1 MDPRLTKQFVSP
13 LISKTRKPTAQNV
26 SASRS
31 FASPF
36 AGATPS
42 FKRKL
47 EDYVSDSG
55 EEDDVDLG
63 FDATQAVGME
73 DDPLVRVV
81 HKSHYSEATLSFNRR
96 PTSSAAQKA
105 PADESYWIV
114 QWRKPQQKKHKTW
127 DGDGILVVR
136 GNRCILKDTDG
147 KDIASAALKDSNLS
161 AGDELRVAGK
171 EIEIDRSI
179 PAREYLDG
187 SCFGY
192 STLPTVQPS
201 STSATM
207 QPYRP
212 LKPTMRQPVP
222 AASFFSPPAPSK
234 SESPAPK
241 RPMSGIGLS
250 VGKKTNPSEPR
261 YNPDAPGAIVMKRP
275 SKSHAA
281 RFNKR
286 NLPIVDVVVDPVLGA
301 LLRPHQREGVKFMY
315 ECVMGMKRVE
325 ATGCIL
331 ADEMGLGKTLQTI
344 TLVHTLLQQNPYGGP
359 SIGGVA
365 GKVLIVTPV
374 SLVQNWKKEFHKWLG
389 KNRIGVFVG
398 DKEKNDIKHF
408 AMSKSHQV
416 LLIGYEKLRTVI
428 DVIKTC
434 SPPIGLVICDEGHRL
449 KSKDNKTTKMFD
461 QLGTKRRIIL
471 SGTPLQNDLGE
482 FWAMSDFACPGLLDT
497 YSTFVKLY
505 EKPILKSRAPN
516 CTPKDQEIGKARMAK
531 LAEITAQY
539 VLRRTADIIAD
550 VLPPK
555 HEYVVFIA
563 PTSLQLSMFA
573 KLLHPKALQAFIRG
587 PTAQCL
593 GLINH
598 LKQIC
603 NYPPLLLRKEDNS
616 TNTAIADINAA
627 VQLLPQNQVGLSPEL
642 SGKML
647 VLEKFLKALFRDTEE
662 KIVLVSNYTSTLDVL
677 EKLCRRKRYK
687 YLRLDGSTAQKNR
700 QEFVDKFNRSDKHQ
714 AFVFLLSAKA
724 GGVGLNLIGGSRL
737 ILFDSDWNPSTDLQ
751 AMARIHR
758 DGQKHPVHIYR
769 FVTTGTIEEK
779 IYQRQVTKMGLSDQ
793 LIDHAQTSSK
803 ADGGDSF
810 SAAELKD
817 LFTVQCKTNGCAT
830 HDLLECDCLT
840 RPDREDADEEPAVS
854 SLPTSVDIMNKH
866 KDDEDSDE
874 EQTPAAKFVAASQY
888 DPAGNKKEQRQA
900 ALAKQAKL
908 AALRKWTHIDPNMEE
923 VRLELEDKI
932 LNGLLSFDLASRQMS
947 PINARS
953 DLDTHE
959 KKRQVEAIGG
969 DEVDSGDEFALA
981 PQMAEV
987 LEKARRPLA
996 KVLADAAAAESAAA
1010 SAANNSADESMLGTD
1025 EWPASDIDDE
1035 DGGVPD
1041 SADEMDVRAET
1052 REGPTSP
1059 GQDDSKNDP
1068 SFESPVTG
1076 ADDVPFEDNDGDGNG
1091 SGAIDVGLTGKKYD
1105 LNDIARAGQA
1115 GKIMFIF
1122 QKVSNGNRMDKPAA

>member
-13 LISKTRKPTAQNV
+13 LISKTRS
-26 SASRS
+26 SAGQAAGSRS
-31 FASPF
+31 LHSPF
-36 AGATPS
+36 AGTTPS

-55 EEDDVDLG
+55 GEEDVDLG
-63 FDATQAVGME
+63 LHGTQAIGME
-73 DDPLVRVV
+73 DDPVVRVV
-81 HKSHYSEATLSFNRR
+81 HRRHHGESTPSFTKPPTSTHVQR
-96 PTSSAAQKA
+96 PTG
-105 PADESYWIV
+105 DESYWMV

-127 DGDGILVVR
+127 DGDGILIVR
-136 GNRCILKDTDG
+136 GTRCILKDTDG
-147 KDIASAALKDSNLS
+147 KDIASAALKDPDLS
-161 AGDELRVAGK
+161 AGDELRVGGK

-192 STLPTVQPS
+192 SALPTVQAT

-222 AASFFSPPAPSK
+222 AASFFNPPAPSK
-234 SESPAPK
+234 SSSPVPK
-241 RPMSGIGLS
+241 RPLTGMGLS
-250 VGKKTNPSEPR
+250 VGKKANPSEPR
-261 YNPDAPGAIVMKRP
+261 YDPNAPGAIVMKRP

-281 RFNKR
+281 KYNKR

-301 LLRPHQREGVKFMY
+301 LLRTHQKEGVKFMY

-461 QLGTKRRIIL
+461 LLGTRRRIIL

-497 YSTFVKLY
+497 YPTFVKLY

-516 CTPKDQEIGKARMAK
+516 CTAKDQEIGKARMNK

-539 VLRRTADIIAD
+539 VLRRTADIMAD

-573 KLLHPKALQAFIRG
+573 KLLQPKALQAFIRG

-603 NYPPLLLRKEDNS
+603 NYPPLLTRKEDNN
-616 TNTAIADINAA
+616 TNNTIADLNAA

-647 VLEKFLKALFRDTEE
+647 VLEKFLVALYRDTEE

-677 EKLCRRKRYK
+677 ETLCRHKRYK

-700 QEFVDKFNRSDKHQ
+700 QEYVDKFNRSDQHQ

-737 ILFDSDWNPSTDLQ
+737 VLFDSDWNPSTGEQ
-751 AMARIHR
+751 
-758 DGQKHPVHIYR
+758 
-769 FVTTGTIEEK
+769 
-779 IYQRQVTKMGLSDQ
+779 
-793 LIDHAQTSSK
+793 
-803 ADGGDSF
+803 
-810 SAAELKD
+810 
-817 LFTVQCKTNGCAT
+817 
-830 HDLLECDCLT
+830 
-840 RPDREDADEEPAVS
+840 
-854 SLPTSVDIMNKH
+854 NK
-866 KDDEDSDE
+866 
-874 EQTPAAKFVAASQY
+874 V
-888 DPAGNKKEQRQA
+888 
-900 ALAKQAKL
+900 
-908 AALRKWTHIDPNMEE
+908 
-923 VRLELEDKI
+923 
-932 LNGLLSFDLASRQMS
+932 
-947 PINARS
+947 
-953 DLDTHE
+953 
-959 KKRQVEAIGG
+959 
-969 DEVDSGDEFALA
+969 
-981 PQMAEV
+981 
-987 LEKARRPLA
+987 
-996 KVLADAAAAESAAA
+996 
-1010 SAANNSADESMLGTD
+1010 
-1025 EWPASDIDDE
+1025 
-1035 DGGVPD
+1035 
-1041 SADEMDVRAET
+1041 
-1052 REGPTSP
+1052 
-1059 GQDDSKNDP
+1059 
-1068 SFESPVTG
+1068 
-1076 ADDVPFEDNDGDGNG
+1076 
-1091 SGAIDVGLTGKKYD
+1091 
-1105 LNDIARAGQA
+1105 
-1115 GKIMFIF
+1115 
-1122 QKVSNGNRMDKPAA
+1122 

>member
-13 LISKTRKPTAQNV
+13 LISKTRIPATQAPV
-26 SASRS
+26 SRS
-31 FASPF
+31 FASPY
-36 AGATPS
+36 AGTTPS

-55 EEDDVDLG
+55 GEEDDAEVGLDG
-63 FDATQAVGME
+63 TQAVGME

-81 HKSHYSEATLSFNRR
+81 HKTHHGETTPSHSKR
-96 PTSSAAQKA
+96 PTNLAAQKSS
-105 PADESYWIV
+105 ADESYWMV

-127 DGDGILVVR
+127 DGDGILIVR
-136 GNRCILKDTDG
+136 GARCILKDTDG
-147 KDIASAALKDSNLS
+147 KDIASAALKDPNLS

-179 PAREYLDG
+179 PAREFLDG
-187 SCFGY
+187 TCFGY

-222 AASFFSPPAPSK
+222 AASFFNTPAHSK
-234 SESPAPK
+234 SDSPAPK

-250 VGKKTNPSEPR
+250 VGKKADPSEPR
-261 YNPDAPGAIVMKRP
+261 YNPNTPGAIVMKRP

-281 RFNKR
+281 KFNKR

-461 QLGTKRRIIL
+461 QLSSRRRIIL

-497 YSTFVKLY
+497 YPTFVKLY
-505 EKPILKSRAPN
+505 EKPILKSRAPH

-573 KLLHPKALQAFIRG
+573 KLLHSKALQAFIRG

-616 TNTAIADINAA
+616 ANTSIADINAA
-627 VQLLPQNQVGLSPEL
+627 VQLLPQNQIGLSPEL

-647 VLEKFLKALFRDTEE
+647 VLENFLKALFRDTEE

-677 EKLCRRKRYK
+677 EKLCRHKRYK
-687 YLRLDGSTAQKNR
+687 YLRLDGSTAQKSR
-700 QEFVDKFNRSDKHQ
+700 QEYVDKFNRSDKHQ

-737 ILFDSDWNPSTDLQ
+737 VLFDSDWNPST
-751 AMARIHR
+751 
-758 DGQKHPVHIYR
+758 
-769 FVTTGTIEEK
+769 GT
-779 IYQRQVTKMGLSDQ
+779 
-793 LIDHAQTSSK
+793 
-803 ADGGDSF
+803 
-810 SAAELKD
+810 
-817 LFTVQCKTNGCAT
+817 
-830 HDLLECDCLT
+830 
-840 RPDREDADEEPAVS
+840 
-854 SLPTSVDIMNKH
+854 
-866 KDDEDSDE
+866 
-874 EQTPAAKFVAASQY
+874 
-888 DPAGNKKEQRQA
+888 
-900 ALAKQAKL
+900 
-908 AALRKWTHIDPNMEE
+908 
-923 VRLELEDKI
+923 
-932 LNGLLSFDLASRQMS
+932 
-947 PINARS
+947 
-953 DLDTHE
+953 
-959 KKRQVEAIGG
+959 
-969 DEVDSGDEFALA
+969 
-981 PQMAEV
+981 
-987 LEKARRPLA
+987 
-996 KVLADAAAAESAAA
+996 
-1010 SAANNSADESMLGTD
+1010 
-1025 EWPASDIDDE
+1025 
-1035 DGGVPD
+1035 
-1041 SADEMDVRAET
+1041 
-1052 REGPTSP
+1052 
-1059 GQDDSKNDP
+1059 
-1068 SFESPVTG
+1068 
-1076 ADDVPFEDNDGDGNG
+1076 
-1091 SGAIDVGLTGKKYD
+1091 
-1105 LNDIARAGQA
+1105 
-1115 GKIMFIF
+1115 
-1122 QKVSNGNRMDKPAA
+1122 